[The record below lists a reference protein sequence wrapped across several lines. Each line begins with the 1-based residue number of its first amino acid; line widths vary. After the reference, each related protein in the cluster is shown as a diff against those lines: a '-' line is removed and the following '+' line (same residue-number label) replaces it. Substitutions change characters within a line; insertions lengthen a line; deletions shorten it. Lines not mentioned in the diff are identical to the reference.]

1 MSRVVFANGRL
12 WAVARD
18 GSLRH
23 KLLSTEPPKWEE
35 PAELPSPV
43 RSIAACDDR
52 ISVYAA
58 CSDGSFHAFNA
69 QTGELLRS
77 NRFQVH
83 AVPLCILPISNENAL
98 FFGLQDGTV
107 GRCHLGSLAFDC
119 MLGCGTEHKEAVNA
133 LAADDKY
140 LYSAGEDAMVLV
152 WDLKVGGAVREIS
165 MAREAIRSVL
175 RVDDAL
181 WLGLVDGAVQVFD
194 IVGDDSNGIELMVD
208 KAPHNGPVSDLVRV
222 GTQEVWS
229 VAGHSS
235 YSNVSQEYIPNV
247 VKWDTQDLTFT
258 AIDSVKERDLM
269 SIAVVERSMFEEI
282 TVLAIDNSLDSKA
295 VRTAVKGRL
304 PPFLSVDVS
313 DNGDTL
319 ESDYGSQT
327 WESRGDS
334 YIVASSRLY
343 QQHVNNPSKGK
354 PATGENMPPD
364 NAVGDDL
371 GKDQL
376 TAPVPQS
383 ATPFPLDTADEEKC
397 LHILPTSTSQGLLST
412 MRRIS
417 ELLATLLTNN
427 VLSAEGNTKA
437 DNHALRTRVATITQE
452 LNTGMQLIESSPVIQ
467 DINSPFIVGD
477 ENDLMQNNQNQGVA
491 PSDRTAA
498 TLRLR
503 LQKERKLK
511 EQLEKN
517 LRLVTKDRD
526 MAYSELNEHRENN
539 ENAMSSYE
547 ECIRVLQDSGSMK
560 DKEIHDLG
568 KENRRLDD
576 ALKQVKGTLEEV
588 AMNCENEKRESR
600 HIIEKNNL
608 EIEGQKKVISDLKS
622 QNSKLLDAGKF
633 LLEQFDVSVEQQK
646 NELLTLRQEHEAHVR
661 DLCSK
666 HTLEMEKSRASLTQE
681 TSERGEN
688 YAEVKHLRME
698 LESVSREFDSAK
710 AEVRDLNSAL
720 EKKEEEFRSV
730 SGSSLQLP
738 EDIGSSSS
746 ISDQVRDK
754 AEALKG
760 QISILTEELLH
771 RKSAA
776 DMYEEE
782 NRALDTGVSKYKAA
796 AEELKKELSFAED
809 ENRSLEKQ
817 LRHAREVI
825 TRGESHA
832 SQLQEQ
838 LERLRSA
845 ASKDPVRHDNA
856 VALKALLTSANG
868 EIEQMSSQIEA
879 MQVVQDQQERELTG
893 LREAMTSAE
902 TAVRKPANSGSGA
915 ANDLGT
921 TAAASAMCERC
932 ASRSSSSVNNAL
944 VNETILEVQDGMD
957 EMHEKLRDISNTARK
972 YKLCAQAHVDILPAL
987 YELEAELLR
996 VSREER
1002 STANKLRT
1010 SRGVV
1015 QSVIAQYYSARERQG
1030 ALLDCDEALYV
1041 PSANR
1046 LEALR
1051 QAVVGMRARRT
1062 GSNPWPLAATVAS
1075 APQLRRNV
1083 SLRHEDQDQLS
1094 PNDVETPRRLL
1105 TFN

>member
-1 MSRVVFANGRL
+1 MSRVVFTNGRL

-23 KLLSTEPPKWEE
+23 KLLSTESPKWEE

-58 CSDGSFHAFNA
+58 CSDGSLHAFDA

-77 NRFQVH
+77 NLFQVH
-83 AVPLCILPISNENAL
+83 AVPLCILPFSTENAL
-98 FFGLQDGTV
+98 FYGLQDGTV

-119 MLGCGTEHKEAVNA
+119 MFGCGTEHKEAVNA
-133 LAADDKY
+133 LAADDEY

-152 WDLKVGGAVREIS
+152 WDLKEGGAVREIS

-175 RVDDAL
+175 RVDNAI

-194 IVGDDSNGIELMVD
+194 IVGDDCNGIELMVD
-208 KAPHNGPVSDLVRV
+208 KAPHDGPVSDLVRV
-222 GTQEVWS
+222 GTREVWS
-229 VAGHSS
+229 VAGLSS
-235 YSNVSQEYIPNV
+235 YSNISQEYIPNV
-247 VKWDTQDLTFT
+247 VRWDTQDLTFT
-258 AIDSVKERDLM
+258 GIESVQERDLM
-269 SIAVVERSMFEEI
+269 SIAVVKRSMFEEI

-319 ESDYGSQT
+319 ESDSGDQT
-327 WESRGDS
+327 WESRGAS
-334 YIVASSRLY
+334 YSVASSLLY
-343 QQHVNNPSKGK
+343 QQHVNDPSKGK
-354 PATGENMPPD
+354 PTTGENMPPD

-371 GKDQL
+371 GKNQL
-376 TAPVPQS
+376 PAPVPES
-383 ATPFPLDTADEEKC
+383 ATSFPLDTADEDKF
-397 LHILPTSTSQGLLST
+397 LHILPTSTSQGLVST

-427 VLSAEGNTKA
+427 VLSEEGNTKA
-437 DNHALRTRVATITQE
+437 DNHALRMRVATITQE
-452 LNTGMQLIESSPVIQ
+452 LNTGMQLVESSPVIQ
-467 DINSPFIVGD
+467 DINSPFTVGD
-477 ENDLMQNNQNQGVA
+477 ENDLMQNKQNQGVG
-491 PSDRTAA
+491 PSDRIAA
-498 TLRLR
+498 ALRLR
-503 LQKERKLK
+503 LQKELKLK
-511 EQLEKN
+511 GQLEKD
-517 LRLVTKDRD
+517 LRIVTTERD
-526 MAYSELNEHRENN
+526 MTYSELNDHRANMENT
-539 ENAMSSYE
+539 MLSYDH
-547 ECIRVLQDSGSMK
+547 CLRDLQKNGSLK
-560 DKEIHDLG
+560 DKEIHELG
-568 KENRRLDD
+568 KENRRLND
-576 ALKQVKGTLEEV
+576 ALKRVEGKMEEV
-588 AMNCENEKRESR
+588 ALDCENEKRETC
-600 HIIEKNNL
+600 HIIEKKNL
-608 EIEGQKKVISDLKS
+608 EIEGQKEVISKLKL
-622 QNSKLLDAGKF
+622 QNSEVRKGGKDLLKQYECLA
-633 LLEQFDVSVEQQK
+633 EQQK
-646 NELLTLRQEHEAHVR
+646 NELLTLRQEHEAYVR

-666 HTLEMEKSRASLTQE
+666 HALEMEKSRASLTQK

-688 YAEVKHLRME
+688 YVEVKQLRME

-720 EKKEEEFRSV
+720 GKKEEEFRSA

-738 EDIGSSSS
+738 VDIGSSSS

-782 NRALDTGVSKYKAA
+782 TQALTTGVSKYRAA
-796 AEELKKELSFAED
+796 AEELRKELSSAED
-809 ENRSLEKQ
+809 KNRSLEKQ

-825 TRGESHA
+825 ATRESHA

-838 LERLRSA
+838 VERLQSA
-845 ASKDPVRHDNA
+845 VSKHPVRHDNG
-856 VALKALLTSANG
+856 VALRALLTSANG

-893 LREAMTSAE
+893 LREAMASAE
-902 TAVRKPANSGSGA
+902 TVVRKPANSRSEA
-915 ANDLGT
+915 ANDLGK
-921 TAAASAMCERC
+921 TAAASVICERC
-932 ASRSSSSVNNAL
+932 ASRSSSSANNAL

-1015 QSVIAQYYSARERQG
+1015 QSVIAQYYSARERQA

-1051 QAVVGMRARRT
+1051 QAVFGMRARRT
-1062 GSNPWPLAATVAS
+1062 GSNPWPVAATVAS

-1083 SLRHEDQDQLS
+1083 SLRHEGQDQLS